1 MNVLVLKT
9 GHRSLEYSYFFG
21 GPPQAQLAGR
31 VDDYR
36 GTDQSRSALSKM
48 CGRIQL
54 VRRRAEDGRDVDA
67 IGVCVQFGGAE
78 FRRPTPVSADVLE
91 KIEKLVPHAP
101 LHLPAVLT
109 LIRCC
114 KDVFPGTPVV
124 LAFQTAFFAGLASR
138 ERLYALENGLTKSLG
153 LRRYGFHGILHEAAC
168 HHVARLRRKRG
179 IRAAARVLSL
189 CLGPRPELAAVIG
202 SRPLMVTSGATPLEG
217 IPGETVCGELDPSV
231 VLTLREKMEWGPEK
245 INMVLTQE
253 SGLLGLVGEP
263 TTIQTLFESDNPDVK
278 EAREIVQYRIL
289 QACGAGIAA
298 MGGLDAIVFSGRY
311 AAVGELHGPWLASR
325 LVPRNQQGIS
335 FERFEESL
343 ERIVADV
350 ASAAA
355 LAKDEQ
361 AA

>member
-1 MNVLVLKT
+1 MKR
-9 GHRSLEYSYFFG
+9 H
-21 GPPQAQLAGR
+21 AIMW
-31 VDDYR
+31 R
-36 GTDQSRSALSKM
+36 G
-48 CGRIQL
+48 CG
-54 VRRRAEDGRDVDA
+54 E
-67 IGVCVQFGGAE
+67 
-78 FRRPTPVSADVLE
+78 
-91 KIEKLVPHAP
+91 
-101 LHLPAVLT
+101 
-109 LIRCC
+109 
-114 KDVFPGTPVV
+114 
-124 LAFQTAFFAGLASR
+124 
-138 ERLYALENGLTKSLG
+138 
-153 LRRYGFHGILHEAAC
+153 
-168 HHVARLRRKRG
+168 KRG

-202 SRPLMVTSGATPLEG
+202 SRQLMVTSGATPLEG

-231 VLTLREKMEWGPEK
+231 VLTLREKMEWGPEE